1 MHDEGRDDER
11 PTVRLP
17 GTVLAFAMGLMLVH
31 VDATGSC
38 DACGNP
44 RGGVHILADRT
55 DRCITL
61 CIACLRAMVRA
72 LKQASGKLE
81 RDSAIVPR
89 TIPSGISDQDKQKRD
104 HYLAVIKRQS
114 QQMIELGFLGLPSAE
129 WLAHTES
136 ELAKLDLLTP
146 ESSPG
151 CWELAEACG

>member
-1 MHDEGRDDER
+1 
-11 PTVRLP
+11 V
-17 GTVLAFAMGLMLVH
+17 
-31 VDATGSC
+31 
-38 DACGNP
+38 GNP
-44 RGGVHILADRT
+44 RGGVHILPDRS
-55 DRCITL
+55 DRCITP
-61 CIACLRAMVRA
+61 CIACLRAMVLA

-89 TIPSGISDQDKQKRD
+89 TIPSGISDLDKQKRD